1 MNDMMKG
8 TTINN
13 PHSPSSSSSVKKRS
27 ITINPH
33 VQTVES
39 DTFFATAVPGLGVN
53 IDDDD
58 DDIIPTTPI
67 FPSSPKRAVVSI
79 TDFDPAEVKLPITIN
94 IVAVRETLFADAPF
108 ISKNNKAFWRR
119 MVDSKQFSLILA
131 ASYNFLAGCI
141 TDSGAVLLDKLNSI
155 QQSPLV
161 GMISSSLTDIFYSF
175 KRLDRDILLSRL
187 PEVVHFMVLQSLQTA
202 LPRHHRLYGSTR
214 FREIMLDWCTE
225 LIWGLRVTN
234 CRSHREWL
242 FQDAHEIQILTLN
255 SNNQSTTQRTNYTS
269 SQRSQRSTD
278 NHHGADNNNR
288 SSTTTPTRP
297 TAKMPLSQATSFFTI
312 AHTPLIQLY
321 MDMNKSDETLAKQS
335 IMPAKNFLALD
346 VRLSHMPTRPLFNME
361 GTYLHSLT
369 VLTALIK

>member
-1 MNDMMKG
+1 M
-8 TTINN
+8 
-13 PHSPSSSSSVKKRS
+13 
-27 ITINPH
+27 
-33 VQTVES
+33 
-39 DTFFATAVPGLGVN
+39 
-53 IDDDD
+53 
-58 DDIIPTTPI
+58 
-67 FPSSPKRAVVSI
+67 
-79 TDFDPAEVKLPITIN
+79 
-94 IVAVRETLFADAPF
+94 FADAPF

-119 MVDSKQFSLILA
+119 MIDSKQFSLILA

-255 SNNQSTTQRTNYTS
+255 SNNQSTTHRTNHSS
-269 SQRSQRSTD
+269 SQRSQRGDGGGIDDHPHGGTND
-278 NHHGADNNNR
+278 HKTNDHNHHNNR
-288 SSTTTPTRP
+288 SQPRP
-297 TAKMPLSQATSFFTI
+297 VKMPLSQATSFFTI
-312 AHTPLIQLY
+312 AHTPLIQMY

-335 IMPAKNFLALD
+335 ITPGNDCCWCASFASVLD
-346 VRLSHMPTRPLFNME
+346 W
-361 GTYLHSLT
+361 
-369 VLTALIK
+369 

>member
-1 MNDMMKG
+1 MKG
-8 TTINN
+8 IN
-13 PHSPSSSSSVKKRS
+13 SPSSSSIKRKIS
-27 ITINPH
+27 INPKIEAM
-33 VQTVES
+33 ES

-53 IDDDD
+53 IDDDEE
-58 DDIIPTTPI
+58 IPITPV
-67 FPSSPKRAVVSI
+67 FPLSPKRAVVSI

-131 ASYNFLAGCI
+131 ASYNFLAGCL

-202 LPRHHRLYGSTR
+202 LPRHHRLYGSIR
-214 FREIMLDWCTE
+214 FREIMLDWSTE

-242 FQDAHEIQILTLN
+242 FEDAHDIQILTLN
-255 SNNQSTTQRTNYTS
+255 NNNQSTTQRTN
-269 SQRSQRSTD
+269 RSQKSVD
-278 NHHGADNNNR
+278 HPNPLNGSNHNPI
-288 SSTTTPTRP
+288 T
-297 TAKMPLSQATSFFTI
+297 K
-312 AHTPLIQLY
+312 
-321 MDMNKSDETLAKQS
+321 
-335 IMPAKNFLALD
+335 
-346 VRLSHMPTRPLFNME
+346 
-361 GTYLHSLT
+361 TY
-369 VLTALIK
+369 

>member
-1 MNDMMKG
+1 MKA
-8 TTINN
+8 TTINH
-13 PHSPSSSSSVKKRS
+13 PSTTSPIMKRRSVS
-27 ITINPH
+27 INPH
-33 VQTVES
+33 VQTTAES

-53 IDDDD
+53 VDDDD
-58 DDIIPTTPI
+58 DEIPITPV

-79 TDFDPAEVKLPITIN
+79 TDFDPAEVRLPITIN

-161 GMISSSLTDIFYSF
+161 GMISSSLTDIFFSF

-202 LPRHHRLYGSTR
+202 LPRHHRLYSSTR

-234 CRSHREWL
+234 CKSHREWL
-242 FQDAHEIQILTLN
+242 FDDSHEIQILTLN
-255 SNNQSTTQRTNYTS
+255 SNNQSTTQRTNYS
-269 SQRSQRSTD
+269 MSQRSHQSHDHHHGMDHKQNDNHRST
-278 NHHGADNNNR
+278 
-288 SSTTTPTRP
+288 TTTPTRP
-297 TAKMPLSQATSFFTI
+297 GPKMPLSQATSFFTI
-312 AHTPLIQLY
+312 AHTPLIQMY

-335 IMPAKNFLALD
+335 IMPGKNFLALD

-361 GTYLHSLT
+361 G
-369 VLTALIK
+369 K